1 MRKFLAILLAII
13 TIITGFIAFIIFT
26 SSYLTTEKNL
36 EKMISKIE
44 AYYIYKET
52 NTSNL
57 LGNFYQEVD
66 LIGIDANQV
75 ISILKGE
82 TGQEYIKNIL
92 LLLVNNKLYNTPIE
106 TNKITD
112 LTTQF
117 INNLSDKNI
126 IKINSEEKT
135 ILTNALSTSLT
146 NNMIKFATTDGEL
159 EQILAEYVSFCQ
171 SSTTKIIL
179 LVVIFIEIATI
190 ILLRFKEKDFINYLG
205 IIFIM
210 ISIEIMLFL
219 GFINLTLNSTN
230 TSISLMIKNLL
241 EDTYYYSFILAIIIA
256 IIGII
261 SYVIHFRIKRH
272 LALKQE
278 VPF

>member
-57 LGNFYQEVD
+57 LGNFYQEAD

-126 IKINSEEKT
+126 IKINSEKKT

-146 NNMIKFATTDGEL
+146 NNMIEFATTDGEL
-159 EQILAEYVSFCQ
+159 EQFLAEYVSFCQ
-171 SSTTKIIL
+171 SSTTKIML
-179 LVVIFIEIATI
+179 LVIILMEIATI
-190 ILLRFKEKDFINYLG
+190 ILLRFKEKDFMNYLG
-205 IIFIM
+205 IILIM
-210 ISIEIMLFL
+210 VSIEIMLFL

-230 TSISLMIKNLL
+230 TSVSLMIKNLL
-241 EDTYYYSFILAIIIA
+241 EDTYYQGFILAIIIA

-261 SYVIHFRIKRH
+261 SCIIHFRIKH
-272 LALKQE
+272 HINLKKE

>member
-1 MRKFLAILLAII
+1 M
-13 TIITGFIAFIIFT
+13 
-26 SSYLTTEKNL
+26 
-36 EKMISKIE
+36 
-44 AYYIYKET
+44 
-52 NTSNL
+52 
-57 LGNFYQEVD
+57 
-66 LIGIDANQV
+66 
-75 ISILKGE
+75 
-82 TGQEYIKNIL
+82 
-92 LLLVNNKLYNTPIE
+92 
-106 TNKITD
+106 
-112 LTTQF
+112 
-117 INNLSDKNI
+117 
-126 IKINSEEKT
+126 
-135 ILTNALSTSLT
+135 
-146 NNMIKFATTDGEL
+146 
-159 EQILAEYVSFCQ
+159 
-171 SSTTKIIL
+171 
-179 LVVIFIEIATI
+179 VIFIEIATI
-190 ILLRFKEKDFINYLG
+190 ILLRFKEKNFMNYLG